1 MGLGGTAKK
10 LQKVTNAA
18 EELYTKMNEVIGQL
32 KELQG
37 EVERTSEQVDRI
49 EYDVA
54 EQRAILEAIADA
66 QDVDVDA
73 VIESADLPPDPEEAA
88 SPDEDEASAAEA
100 DGADEA
106 PSEG

>member
-18 EELYTKMNEVIGQL
+18 EELYTKMNEVIGR
-32 KELQG
+32 LQALET

-54 EQRAILEAIADA
+54 EQRAVIDAMAEA
-66 QDVDVDA
+66 QGVDVET
-73 VIESADLPPDPEEAA
+73 VLESADLPPDPAEAA
-88 SPDEDEASAAEA
+88 GEAGDADDEDGSTA
-100 DGADEA
+100 DA
-106 PSEG
+106 

>member
-32 KELQG
+32 QELRE

-49 EYDVA
+49 ESDVA
-54 EQRAILEAIADA
+54 EQRAVLEAIAEA
-66 QDVDVDA
+66 QDVDVEA
-73 VIESADLPPDPEEAA
+73 ALESADLPPDPAA
-88 SPDEDEASAAEA
+88 DDGTEEDEAGD
-100 DGADEA
+100 DGPDSDA
-106 PSEG
+106 